1 MSQNLAVSAATPVGP
16 VNFSV
21 TCTNSSFHNFTGTV
35 TATVNDPNAADA
47 NAANNSMTSAIST
60 TAILANADLAVTAGT
75 TIERRSGAVS
85 AAEPAGPGLRQ
96 RSDAPGECDD
106 PDHGH
111 EDPGQQRPERPG
123 PGGRLSH
130 AHQRHAAAAQ
140 RCGDLRGDADE
151 PEPAGSEPAARPT
164 VVNFTFDVNC
174 STNSFANQL
183 APQQIVL
190 AFADSLATTDP
201 HVVDPNNGNNT
212 LAPIIYAFW
221 NKLPF
226 NPVYTMTIDSNTGPS
241 EPVVIPAADNCL
253 VNGNPFP
260 LGAYCEM
267 YQTTSLPAG
276 NAIGLAITNIPQP
289 AFSIASGHPLL
300 GGVANGT
307 SVAAFGLRR

>member
-1 MSQNLAVSAATPVGP
+1 MTPTSPNPLAVNLPLGAA
-16 VNFSV
+16 
-21 TCTNSSFHNFTGTV
+21 
-35 TATVNDPNAADA
+35 
-47 NAANNSMTSAIST
+47 
-60 TAILANADLAVTAGT
+60 
-75 TIERRSGAVS
+75 
-85 AAEPAGPGLRQ
+85 
-96 RSDAPGECDD
+96 
-106 PDHGH
+106 
-111 EDPGQQRPERPG
+111 
-123 PGGRLSH
+123 
-130 AHQRHAAAAQ
+130 
-140 RCGDLRGDADE
+140 
-151 PEPAGSEPAARPT
+151 

-289 AFSIASGHPLL
+289 AFSIASVTRFSVAWQMARRWRPSDSGEPVLRWHLRRHDQRPVPECQPDGRRPPAPTGGFDDDGDGLIDEDPL
-300 GGVANGT
+300 GGGNTDGDADTDEDGAYVPGIPAEGPNSNLAADLANPNVFPTGLLADSVVQSFIAGGAPLWARYGYRPGRRRRST
-307 SVAAFGLRR
+307 SWSSTLVPRTRR